1 MCERNEWR
9 EIYHSQLDNTY
20 NPRAGPDFSLGTLGR
35 CLGAAQ
41 GEKLFVKIL
50 CFRFFNYSICFGHLH
65 YGQIEENGFE
75 ITFNYIIE

>member
-1 MCERNEWR
+1 MKDVYKR
-9 EIYHSQLDNTY
+9 Q
-20 NPRAGPDFSLGTLGR
+20 GPDFPLGTLGT
-35 CLGAAQ
+35 CLGAAGSGGAVR

-50 CFRFFNYSICFGHLH
+50 CFRFFNYSICIVHLH